1 MDNRKTL
8 FHLTSNLL
16 ILDQVEVMESTLEVV
31 LELTA
36 LTTKCRQEVTEVL
49 EAHSKECSLLDV
61 RC

>member
-31 LELTA
+31 LE
-36 LTTKCRQEVTEVL
+36 
-49 EAHSKECSLLDV
+49 
-61 RC
+61 